1 MCDCRRRG
9 VCGVSHGCRAE
20 QKKGI
25 ASCELSLLHFAIWS
39 AVRMPVVVRQSN
51 YCSKIDG
58 NCVSYPSHR
67 WILTYRRI
75 YHHSR
80 ELFGE
85 EVPTS
90 SQIPIVLLYGP
101 PGSGKSFAM
110 RMLAAQSGLQPWELK
125 ATALQERTR
134 EPVAVFQT
142 ILERMGRM
150 EISAE
155 LKYATIDWQCWVRY
169 GSWSQCPHCGS
180 LMYNDQYFQD
190 YIYQTRATTG
200 KPHAKVRLRYLAECL
215 CIVGPV
221 AHYGRALSW
230 ITNSLCI
237 CGQADGPVSKGFTTN
252 ESQEVRSRR
261 VARGSA

>member
-1 MCDCRRRG
+1 MIADAEGYAGYRMG
-9 VCGVSHGCRAE
+9 AVSNK
-20 QKKGI
+20 KKGI

-39 AVRMPVVVRQSN
+39 AVRIPVVVRQSN

-75 YHHSR
+75 HHHSR
-80 ELFGE
+80 VKLFGE

-150 EISAE
+150 ENAIVYVDECEVLFPSREVMGNYASVDVRGHRRILAAFLTWVQGLAERRCGSAE
-155 LKYATIDWQCWVRY
+155 RHWRFL
-169 GSWSQCPHCGS
+169 SH
-180 LMYNDQYFQD
+180 
-190 YIYQTRATTG
+190 
-200 KPHAKVRLRYLAECL
+200 RLVKETSFD
-215 CIVGPV
+215 ISSSSSSP
-221 AHYGRALSW
+221 S
-230 ITNSLCI
+230 SSSKE
-237 CGQADGPVSKGFTTN
+237 VSFTDL
-252 ESQEVRSRR
+252 
-261 VARGSA
+261 

>member
-1 MCDCRRRG
+1 MIADAEGYAGYRMG
-9 VCGVSHGCRAE
+9 AVSNK
-20 QKKGI
+20 KKGI

-39 AVRMPVVVRQSN
+39 AVRIPVVVRQSN
-51 YCSKIDG
+51 YCSKIDA
-58 NCVSYPSHR
+58 NCVSYLSHR

-75 YHHSR
+75 HHHSR
-80 ELFGE
+80 VKLFGE

-155 LKYATIDWQCWVRY
+155 LKYATIDWQCCVRH

-180 LMYNDQYFQD
+180 LMYNDQYFRD
-190 YIYQTRATTG
+190 NIYQTRATTG
-200 KPHAKVRLRYLAECL
+200 KPH
-215 CIVGPV
+215 VG
-221 AHYGRALSW
+221 ASR
-230 ITNSLCI
+230 
-237 CGQADGPVSKGFTTN
+237 GFTQRASRACARPRRR
-252 ESQEVRSRR
+252 ELALVVFVRNVQASSGLRR
-261 VARGSA
+261 MHIPA